1 LKKIK
6 DEPDEN
12 LKNCLIKMIEKS
24 MESQNILEIKKL
36 LLNSIG
42 YYKDGKIKK
51 ISNDKYEIRG
61 NHGKYLVSKQNNDY
75 ICECPMYKKNGK
87 YSNAGKQKCSHVQTV
102 ELFECVCEEKN
113 KNADNNA
120 DADEE
125 ANAKGGDNNN
135 IFLLSG
141 EPGAGKSYCVDKIL
155 NEYGD
160 NSVSFVVMDNVEDG
174 KRISFN
180 LVIKEGKKIIKTKTF
195 AKKTYSDGFDVRIGS
210 WYVNPMVFEKY
221 AVPIINDIIEK
232 IGRLDNSNNSD
243 KFLFVIDELGKMQS
257 TSKSYV
263 DAIERLFRTI
273 DNSKNKN
280 FTGIFVVPTS
290 NSKWIGLD
298 KLKDKYLSF
307 DIKQK
312 TREKNQLEFVQM
324 VLGEK

>member
-1 LKKIK
+1 
-6 DEPDEN
+6 
-12 LKNCLIKMIEKS
+12 
-24 MESQNILEIKKL
+24 
-36 LLNSIG
+36 
-42 YYKDGKIKK
+42 
-51 ISNDKYEIRG
+51 
-61 NHGKYLVSKQNNDY
+61 V
-75 ICECPMYKKNGK
+75 
-87 YSNAGKQKCSHVQTV
+87 
-102 ELFECVCEEKN
+102 
-113 KNADNNA
+113 
-120 DADEE
+120 
-125 ANAKGGDNNN
+125 
-135 IFLLSG
+135 
-141 EPGAGKSYCVDKIL
+141 
-155 NEYGD
+155 
-160 NSVSFVVMDNVEDG
+160 DNVEDG

-232 IGRLDNSNNSD
+232 IERLDNDSNNSDNSEGDNSNNSD